1 MTVPI
6 VSKKSV
12 SMIAKIVRTAANGPR
27 TVKTLVRSNW
37 PSVAKLGV
45 TEIVSG
51 TFAMPV
57 RSATTVMT
65 KIEMIRAPGIF
76 RTNRTI
82 VNTRP
87 RQEQELAGRGR
98 EDRGHD
104 RRRRPGAWR

>member
-45 TEIVSG
+45 TEIV
-51 TFAMPV
+51 V
-57 RSATTVMT
+57 RHLRDAG
-65 KIEMIRAPGIF
+65 EERDDGDDEDRDDQGAADLPDEQDDGEQQAD
-76 RTNRTI
+76 
-82 VNTRP
+82 
-87 RQEQELAGRGR
+87 QEHELAGRGR

-104 RRRRPGAWR
+104 RRAALAAWR